1 LFIAFVSA
9 SRLVRRELEVVN
21 TTQIV
26 CANWF
31 GNNLNWDNIPFQEM
45 APWGL
50 TPQGCTEAIVEPYG
64 EYSCATYDN
73 NANSFQVC
81 SGDCFDGVCVNGYAT
96 QEPSVVCYP
105 GTAQDGTNCIP
116 CAAGSYNAIVGGECI
131 PCPVGT
137 YASESGSVACK
148 PCEVGYFVSST
159 GSQSCDLCQQGY
171 TTNGYGQTECVLAA
185 TEEPTLEPTDSP
197 TVAPTQVPSESPVV
211 GSPSRSPSRLPTV
224 HPSTNP
230 TAGSTSYATP
240 TVSFNV
246 LYQNAKLTCHNGGQK
261 ISQPCNGG
269 RGTGCSYDTCVQ
281 HCIDES
287 QCNFFFS
294 IDGTKGCILY
304 SSCDQTRVPYYS
316 GTTVEVTRSPT
327 VAPTLAP
334 TQTPS
339 VSLNV
344 LYQKTRT
351 TCHNAGQKISQPCN
365 GGRGT
370 GCNYDACVQHCIDE
384 SQCNFFF
391 SIDGTKGCI
400 LYSSC
405 DQTRVPYYSGT
416 TVEIKRSPTVA
427 PTIAPTQT
435 PNVSLNVLYQNTRLT
450 CHNGGQKISQ
460 PCNGGRGTGCSYNAC
475 VQHCIDESQCNF
487 FFSIDGTNGCI
498 LYSGC
503 DQTRVPYYSGT
514 TVEITRN

>member
-1 LFIAFVSA
+1 MLKIQLIFWFVAFVSA
-9 SRLVRRELEVVN
+9 SRLMRRELEVAN

-31 GNNLNWDNIPFQEM
+31 GNNLNWDNIPFQNM

-64 EYSCATYDN
+64 EYSCATYDTRTS
-73 NANSFQVC
+73 SFQSC
-81 SGDCFDGVCVNGYAT
+81 NGDCFDGVCVNGYAT
-96 QEPSVVCYP
+96 TQDPTVVCYP

-116 CAAGSYNAIVGGECI
+116 CATGTYNANVGGECI

-137 YASESGSVACK
+137 YASESGSAACK
-148 PCEVGYFVSST
+148 PCEVGYFASST

-171 TTNGYGQTECVLAA
+171 TTNGYGQNECVLVA
-185 TEEPTLEPTDSP
+185 TEEPTLEPTVSCDVCAADFNAAGGCDVMLAGGNVAGLIQDGCSLCGSEVEEFCTSQSLSP
-197 TVAPTQVPSESPVV
+197 TYAPTQIPSESPVI
-211 GSPSRSPSRLPTV
+211 GSPSRSPSRFPTV
-224 HPSTNP
+224 GPSTSP
-230 TAGSTSYATP
+230 TAGSVSYATP
-240 TVSFNV
+240 TAASTETPTFDGVSLNV
-246 LYQNAKLTCHNGGQK
+246 LYQNTKLTCHNGGQK

-269 RGTGCSYDTCVQ
+269 RGTGCSYDNCVQ

-316 GTTVEVTRSPT
+316 GTTVEVNRSPT

-334 TQTPS
+334 SQTSS

-344 LYQKTRT
+344 LYQKTRL

-370 GCNYDACVQHCIDE
+370 GCSYD
-384 SQCNFFF
+384 
-391 SIDGTKGCI
+391 
-400 LYSSC
+400 
-405 DQTRVPYYSGT
+405 
-416 TVEIKRSPTVA
+416 
-427 PTIAPTQT
+427 
-435 PNVSLNVLYQNTRLT
+435 
-450 CHNGGQKISQ
+450 
-460 PCNGGRGTGCSYNAC
+460 AC

-498 LYSGC
+498 LYSSC

-514 TVEITRN
+514 TVEVTRN